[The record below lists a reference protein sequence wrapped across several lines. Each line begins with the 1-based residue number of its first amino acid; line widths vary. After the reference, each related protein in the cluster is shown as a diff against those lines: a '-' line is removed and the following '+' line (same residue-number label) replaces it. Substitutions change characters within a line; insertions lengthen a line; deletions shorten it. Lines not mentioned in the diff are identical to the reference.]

1 MAVLWSI
8 FVPAVV
14 FAHVLGGVLLLY
26 SLEKVSGV
34 VSKSWKRVFGRFRS
48 SAKTEDA
55 DQLRESSET
64 TPTGGPTE
72 ELETAAH
79 KARAV
84 NAWRRGCNCEVI
96 HFGSCGPD
104 AASPGPVP
112 GATCAG

>member
-1 MAVLWSI
+1 MHWSI

-34 VSKSWKRVFGRFRS
+34 VSKSWNRICGRIKNG
-48 SAKTEDA
+48 AKTDDA
-55 DQLRESSET
+55 DQLRKSSET
-64 TPTGGPTE
+64 TPTGGPTR

-84 NAWRRGCNCEVI
+84 ASWKRGCTCEVI
-96 HFGSCGPD
+96 FGDILSYMQHRQAHCGISFS
-104 AASPGPVP
+104 AV
-112 GATCAG
+112 